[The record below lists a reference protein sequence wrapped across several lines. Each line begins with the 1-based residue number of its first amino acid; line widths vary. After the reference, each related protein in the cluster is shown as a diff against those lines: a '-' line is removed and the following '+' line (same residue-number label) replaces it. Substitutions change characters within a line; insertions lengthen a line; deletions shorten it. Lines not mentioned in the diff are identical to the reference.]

1 MEITLE
7 QFIYLTG
14 AILLVYY
21 FFETRIYLALWC
33 AILHLI
39 IVITKDYGFYKI
51 IVASYVILVFVSY
64 LYVSRNVL
72 SGKEKFGDAKLKTI
86 QNLLSEDKNKKRRI
100 GIAFLLF
107 LAVNVIAIAVLKNKT
122 M

>member
-1 MEITLE
+1 MKITLE
-7 QFIYLTG
+7 QFTYLTG

-21 FFETRIYLALWC
+21 FFETRIYLALWG

-39 IVITKDYGFYKI
+39 IVLTKDFGFYKI
-51 IVASYVILVFVSY
+51 VVASYVILVFVAY

-72 SGKEKFGDAKLKTI
+72 SGKEKLGDSKFMTI
-86 QNLLSEDKNKKRRI
+86 QNILSEDKNKKRRI

-107 LAVNVIAIAVLKNKT
+107 LIINFIAIVVFKK
-122 M
+122 

>member
-1 MEITLE
+1 MKITLE

-14 AILLVYY
+14 AILLIYY
-21 FFETRIYLALWC
+21 FFETRIYLALWG

-39 IVITKDYGFYKI
+39 IVITKDFGFYKI
-51 IVASYVILVFVSY
+51 FVASYVILVFVSY
-64 LYVSRNVL
+64 LYVSRNAL
-72 SGKEKFGDAKLKTI
+72 SGKENFDDSKFKTI
-86 QNLLSEDKNKKRRI
+86 QNILSKDKNKKRRI

-107 LAVNVIAIAVLKNKT
+107 LAINIIAIIVFKKL

>member
-1 MEITLE
+1 MKITLE

-14 AILLVYY
+14 AVLLIYY
-21 FFETRIYLALWC
+21 FFETRVYLALWA

-39 IVITKDYGFYKI
+39 IVITKDFGFYKI
-51 IVASYVILVFVSY
+51 IVASYVILVFISY

-72 SGKEKFGDAKLKTI
+72 SGKEKYDDSKFKTI
-86 QNLLSEDKNKKRRI
+86 QNILSEDKNKKHRI

-107 LAVNVIAIAVLKNKT
+107 LAINIIAIVICRKINP
-122 M
+122 